1 MLTVSESKVVGVH
14 HVNVFCGIGGATCSI
29 FPWSALKTKKQQIDT
44 IVVRSRNLKIYI
56 ITWPC
61 SNASGPG
68 VSLWYNA
75 LIQKFDGSF
84 TSSLMTSE
92 YKCQLKANKIRNFM
106 MKQTKNLN
114 KNVLMEVANTMRA
127 VNF

>member
-1 MLTVSESKVVGVH
+1 M
-14 HVNVFCGIGGATCSI
+14 
-29 FPWSALKTKKQQIDT
+29 
-44 IVVRSRNLKIYI
+44 VRSRNLKTYI

-61 SNASGPG
+61 SSASGPG

-75 LIQKFDGSF
+75 FIQKFDGSF
-84 TSSLMTSE
+84 TSSLMTFE

-127 VNF
+127 INF